1 MNQMTIHQ
9 LHTFVENNT
18 LFATLAPSE
27 RKKAI
32 ATNVARLIDVVSTV
46 NTDEIYTVAYEDV
59 QGNFSSTTVEIMN
72 GSVL

>member
-1 MNQMTIHQ
+1 MNHMTIDQ

-18 LFATLAPSE
+18 LFATLVPSE

-46 NTDEIYTVAYEDV
+46 NTDEIYTISYEDV
-59 QGNFSSTTVEIMN
+59 QGNFRSISVEIMD
-72 GSVL
+72 GSIL